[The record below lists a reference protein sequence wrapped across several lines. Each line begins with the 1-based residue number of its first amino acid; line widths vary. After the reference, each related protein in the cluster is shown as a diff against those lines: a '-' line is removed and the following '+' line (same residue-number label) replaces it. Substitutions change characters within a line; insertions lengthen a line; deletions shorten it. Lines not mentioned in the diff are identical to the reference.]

1 MYHWCFH
8 LHRFNHDKIGI
19 SFLSLRCS
27 YDFFCKC
34 RAFHLLNAAVVVAVF
49 AIDIVFGV
57 LWVVLIYVFCVV
69 VVLEAVEVLFHVV
82 GVFFFVVVVIFAVV

>member
-8 LHRFNHDKIGI
+8 LHRFNHDKIGV

-34 RAFHLLNAAVVVAVF
+34 RAFHLLNAAVVVVAFF

-82 GVFFFVVVVIFAVV
+82 GVFFFVVVIFAVV